1 MDNFQIFININIIH
15 KSICFIINLD
25 NKIQPIFYKKII
37 LENLTYEN
45 FCFEDRF
52 ETILKKTILEVEKQF
67 QTPVDKVNLM
77 IEDKKLNTI
86 DITVRENLENKN
98 INKTIV
104 EYLLQNVRKQI
115 LENHFEKKVVHIV
128 IKKCFIDGDEYNNI
142 PLGKICKNLVIE
154 TSFIYLQKSFVSKLE
169 FLLKKHQIVIN
180 KIICTNYAKSLIDID
195 IDDLSKAGLAV
206 LNDNNLN
213 EVGINSKK
221 IGKSGFFEKLFHIF
235 S

>member
-1 MDNFQIFININIIH
+1 M
-15 KSICFIINLD
+15 
-25 NKIQPIFYKKII
+25 
-37 LENLTYEN
+37 
-45 FCFEDRF
+45 
-52 ETILKKTILEVEKQF
+52 
-67 QTPVDKVNLM
+67 
-77 IEDKKLNTI
+77 
-86 DITVRENLENKN
+86 
-98 INKTIV
+98 
-104 EYLLQNVRKQI
+104 
-115 LENHFEKKVVHIV
+115 
-128 IKKCFIDGDEYNNI
+128 
-142 PLGKICKNLVIE
+142 VIE